1 MKVRAMVLE
10 VFKEPL
16 RMREFEIKE
25 LPQGSVLVRTLVSG
39 VCGSD
44 VHIAKGEDPRTPVP
58 IILGHEGVGEVI
70 EVVGE
75 KKDINGEPIRPKDR
89 IIWNRGIVCKR
100 CYWCTVAKQPHLC
113 PNRKVYGINM
123 SCKDYPHLL
132 GCYSEAI
139 VLLPEVEVLR
149 LSHEIDPSI
158 VVIASCSGATAM
170 NALDSLTEPLVGK
183 TVVVQ
188 GVGPLGI
195 FTAVAVKSMGAST
208 VVVIGGS
215 FERLSVAKE
224 FVDVS
229 LNRRELSEEERKK
242 RVLEITH
249 NRGAD
254 IVIEATGDSRAL
266 LEGFSLLRRGGTY
279 LVTGVAVPQ
288 QPIPFSVY
296 ENLVLKGITVQ
307 GVWVSDTRH
316 LIQAVNIVAS
326 HSKVFEKLVTH
337 KFKLEQVNQALECVE
352 QRKALKA
359 VICFE

>member
-1 MKVRAMVLE
+1 MKFKAMVLE
-10 VFKEPL
+10 AFKEPL
-16 RMREFEIKE
+16 QMREFEINE
-25 LPQGSVLVRTLVSG
+25 LPEGSVLVRTLASG

-75 KKDINGEPIRPKDR
+75 KKDINNDPIRPKDR
-89 IIWNRGIVCKR
+89 VIWNRGIVCRK

-139 VLLPEVEVLR
+139 VLLPEVEVLK
-149 LSHEIDPSI
+149 LSHDMDPST

-170 NALDSLTEPLVGK
+170 NALDSLTESLVGK

-195 FTAVAVKSMGAST
+195 FIAVAVKSLGAST
-208 VVVIGGS
+208 VIVIGGS
-215 FERLSVAKE
+215 PERLNVAKD

-229 LNRRELSEEERKK
+229 LNRRELSEEERRR

-249 NRGAD
+249 DRGAD

-266 LEGFSLLRRGGTY
+266 LEGFNLLRRGGTY
-279 LVTGVAVPQ
+279 LVAGVAVPQ

-296 ENLVLKGITVQ
+296 ENLVLKSITLQ

-316 LIQAVNIVAS
+316 LVQAVNVVSS

-337 KFKLEQVNQALECVE
+337 RFRLEQANEALKCVE
-352 QRKALKA
+352 ERKALKA

>member
-1 MKVRAMVLE
+1 VKFRAMVLE
-10 VFKEPL
+10 AFKEPL
-16 RMREFEIKE
+16 RMREFEIGR
-25 LPQGSVLVRTLVSG
+25 LPEGSVLVRTLASG

-44 VHIAKGEDPRTPVP
+44 VHIARGEDPRTPVP

-70 EVVGE
+70 EVAGE
-75 KKDINGEPIRPKDR
+75 KRDVNGESIRPGDHV
-89 IIWNRGIVCKR
+89 IWNRGIVCRK

-123 SCKDYPHLL
+123 SCRDYPYLL
-132 GCYSEAI
+132 GCYSEAV
-139 VLLPEVEVLR
+139 VLLPEVEVLK
-149 LSHEIDPSI
+149 LSQDIDPAT

-170 NALDSLTEPLVGK
+170 NALDSLTEPLAGK

-195 FTAVAVKSMGAST
+195 FIAVAVKSMGASR

-215 FERLSVAKE
+215 PERLSVAKE

-229 LNRRELSEEERKK
+229 LNRRELSEEERRKK
-242 RVLEITH
+242 VLEITH

-254 IVIEATGDSRAL
+254 IVIEAAGDSQAL
-266 LEGFSLLRRGGTY
+266 LEGLNLLRRGGTY
-279 LVTGVAVPQ
+279 LVAGVAVPQ

-296 ENLVLKGITVQ
+296 ESLVFKGVTLQ

-316 LIQAVNIVAS
+316 LIQAVNLVAS
-326 HSKVFEKLVTH
+326 HPVVFEKLVTH
-337 KFKLEQVNQALECVE
+337 RFRLEQVNEALQHVE
-352 QRKALKA
+352 EKKALKA